1 MSLSAS
7 HPRALTVNG
16 EPCEL
21 PDPPTIAA
29 LLARLG
35 LTAGRV
41 AVEVN
46 EDVVPRA
53 TWETHALA
61 AGDRVEVVHFVGGG

>member
-1 MSLSAS
+1 MQ
-7 HPRALTVNG
+7 LTVNG
-16 EPCEL
+16 EPHDL
-21 PDPPTIAA
+21 PGPLSVAA

-35 LTAGRV
+35 VTAARV

-53 TWETHALA
+53 TYESHPLA
-61 AGDRVEVVHFVGGG
+61 AGDRVEIVQFVGVG

>member
-1 MSLSAS
+1 MSPSTSL
-7 HPRALTVNG
+7 ALTVNG
-16 EPCEL
+16 ERCDL
-21 PDPPTIAA
+21 PEPPTIAA
-29 LLARLG
+29 LLAQLG
-35 LTAGRV
+35 VTAGRV

-53 TWETHALA
+53 SWDTHALA